1 MKGHVTAECRE
12 LLPCGSWSHI
22 CAPTCFQPQG
32 CCPVIGQVRPQVR
45 GRPYLQRHEFFCF
58 TLITRATKNPKS
70 AVIKTF
76 TLLCYLQ
83 TGPTLSDVTCCV
95 RLHSLLYV
103 DAGSCLA
110 KFATGETFS
119 YLQTGASTPN
129 NVVSIS
135 TGLKYAS
142 YPWVIP
148 HKPTARAIQKDVL
161 YKKEGKYGAYRK
173 LTTAIRN
180 VFNDTQLRLIFTSLI
195 HFTKRFERVNK
206 SGGVYIEKT
215 STGARFIP
223 G

>member
-76 TLLCYLQ
+76 TLLRYLQ

-95 RLHSLLYV
+95 RLHNLLYV
-103 DAGSCLA
+103 DAELQSLQPVKLLA
-110 KFATGETFS
+110 TCKRAHQLPTMLCPFPQGLSTRATLG
-119 YLQTGASTPN
+119 
-129 NVVSIS
+129 
-135 TGLKYAS
+135 
-142 YPWVIP
+142 
-148 HKPTARAIQKDVL
+148 
-161 YKKEGKYGAYRK
+161 
-173 LTTAIRN
+173 
-180 VFNDTQLRLIFTSLI
+180 
-195 HFTKRFERVNK
+195 
-206 SGGVYIEKT
+206 
-215 STGARFIP
+215 
-223 G
+223 